1 MKTKDEVIEGF
12 MERHCALLMDANMP
26 AYNTIRSQLGGIWE
40 NGYKTGWNDLDATNT
55 KHYNDGYSHGKD
67 AAYQELSGWTPRES
81 KDMINEAY
89 QRGLTDAWKAA
100 KKIVCAEGGFTYQ
113 ELLEIFGEG
122 SPEDIWEDVL
132 KYNTAQEAIEK
143 IKAWEEK
150 EAKKEKL
157 KVGDEVRGFNGET
170 YVIYDIKGDSARATN
185 FTICSN
191 CFNVNDTGYK
201 TGRHFPQVE
210 QLLKEM
216 GEE

>member
-1 MKTKDEVIEGF
+1 MKTKDEVIDGF
-12 MERHCALLMDANMP
+12 MERHCAMSSKKG
-26 AYNTIRSQLGGIWE
+26 YNTIRSQLGGIWR
-40 NGYKTGWNDLDATNT
+40 NGYETGLEDGRNVISNKPVLDELFEI
-55 KHYNDGYSHGKD
+55 
-67 AAYQELSGWTPRES
+67 AADKKKEIE
-81 KDMINEAY
+81 DEAY
-89 QRGLTDAWKAA
+89 QRGLADAWEAA
-100 KKIVCAEGGFTYQ
+100 WKIVSTGGLDYR
-113 ELLEIFGEG
+113 ELIEIFGTDDMIIE
-122 SPEDIWEDVL
+122 EFTV
-132 KYNTAQEAIEK
+132 QEAIRR
-143 IKAWEEK
+143 IKAYEEK

-216 GEE
+216 RENT